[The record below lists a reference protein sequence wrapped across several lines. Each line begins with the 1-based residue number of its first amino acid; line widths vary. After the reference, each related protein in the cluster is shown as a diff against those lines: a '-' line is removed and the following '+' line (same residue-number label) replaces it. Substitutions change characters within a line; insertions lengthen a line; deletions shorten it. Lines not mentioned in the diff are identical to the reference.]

1 MKQILFAIF
10 SGKFKNIIGFKGWTL
25 AYLHYHLPRFST
37 DLDLDL
43 LDTTREKEIIE
54 YFDSLLVGLWNTEK
68 RVGKE
73 LHRWKF
79 RYDPQGWI
87 IKIELNK
94 RKNIFTEYE
103 WIDIDGHAIQVQT
116 STSMVTNKLQALGN
130 RRYNRDLFDIHF
142 FLSQGYEFN
151 ENIIKDKTN
160 MSLNEWINYII
171 ENIPSH
177 FAENMILHQLG
188 EVLEE
193 KQKPRVKNHLADETI
208 TLLQEYVDKISH

>member
-1 MKQILFAIF
+1 
-10 SGKFKNIIGFKGWTL
+10 
-25 AYLHYHLPRFST
+25 
-37 DLDLDL
+37 
-43 LDTTREKEIIE
+43 
-54 YFDSLLVGLWNTEK
+54 
-68 RVGKE
+68 
-73 LHRWKF
+73 
-79 RYDPQGWI
+79 
-87 IKIELNK
+87 
-94 RKNIFTEYE
+94 
-103 WIDIDGHAIQVQT
+103 
-116 STSMVTNKLQALGN
+116 MVTNKLQALGN